1 MNTISHRIYIS
12 VLAMTVILVTAVLAI
27 NGSDYYLTPLHE
39 RHAHSQ
45 YDSLKPTGILGHG
58 IGIAGSM
65 LIITGVFGYMARKR
79 FRSMS
84 RLGLLKHWLEFHIF
98 LCALGPI
105 LVLFHTS
112 FKFGGIIAISFWSM
126 TVVVISGIIG
136 RYIYLQIPRSIEGR
150 ELTLNELNRMEAD
163 SGSFPGMGT
172 GIPEEI
178 PVLLNNG
185 VRELMSI
192 NDRNH
197 IVKLVKQNAYQRRLT
212 NQVNR
217 QLKNHGVSGKQA
229 RKVMRLFRSKI
240 TLARRISHLTTMQK
254 LFRYWHV
261 AHLPFAM
268 TMFVIML
275 VHIAVAILFGYIWI
289 F

>member
-1 MNTISHRIYIS
+1 MNIISHRIYLS
-12 VLAMTVILVTAVLAI
+12 ALAMTVILATALLAI

-39 RHAHSQ
+39 RHNHAQ
-45 YDSLKPTGILGHG
+45 YDSLKPTGTLGHG
-58 IGIAGSM
+58 IGIAGSL

-79 FRSMS
+79 FRRLA
-84 RLGLLKHWLEFHIF
+84 RLGQLKHWLEFHIF
-98 LCALGPI
+98 LCTLGPI
-105 LVLFHTS
+105 LILFHTS

-150 ELTLNELNRMEAD
+150 ELTINELTNTVEDTYQGFAI
-163 SGSFPGMGT
+163 GM
-172 GIPEEI
+172 PEEI
-178 PVLLNNG
+178 RTLFRNG
-185 VRELMSI
+185 IREFKSI
-192 NDRNH
+192 DHKNPILKR
-197 IVKLVKQNAYQRRLT
+197 LRQNAYRRSL
-212 NQVNR
+212 VR
-217 QLKNHGVSGKQA
+217 QLDIQMKNQGMSGKQA
-229 RKVMRLFRSKI
+229 RKFMRTFKSKI
-240 TLARRISHLTTMQK
+240 TLTRRISQLTTMQK

-275 VHIAVAILFGYIWI
+275 IHIAVAILFGYVWI

>member
-1 MNTISHRIYIS
+1 MNTISHRIYLS
-12 VLAMTVILVTAVLAI
+12 VLAMTVILVTAFFAI
-27 NGSDYYLTPLHE
+27 TGSDFYLTPIHE
-39 RHAHSQ
+39 RHSHRL
-45 YDSLKPTGILGHG
+45 YDSLKPTGTWGHG

-65 LIITGVFGYMARKR
+65 MIITGVFGYMARKR

-84 RLGLLKHWLEFHIF
+84 RMGLLKHWLEFHIF
-98 LCALGPI
+98 LCTLGPVLI
-105 LVLFHTS
+105 LFHTS

-150 ELTLNELNRMEAD
+150 ELTLNELNRIEAD
-163 SGSFPGMGT
+163 SRSFPGLET

-178 PVLLNNG
+178 PTFFNTGL
-185 VRELMSI
+185 REFMSI
-192 NDRNH
+192 NDRNL
-197 IVKLVKQNAYQRRLT
+197 IVKLLKQNVYQRRLT
-212 NQVNR
+212 KQVNR
-217 QLKNHGVSGKQA
+217 QLKNYDLTRKQVRQA
-229 RKVMRLFRSKI
+229 MRLFSSKI
-240 TLARRISHLTTMQK
+240 KLARRISHLTTMQK

-275 VHIAVAILFGYIWI
+275 IHIAVAILFGYVWI